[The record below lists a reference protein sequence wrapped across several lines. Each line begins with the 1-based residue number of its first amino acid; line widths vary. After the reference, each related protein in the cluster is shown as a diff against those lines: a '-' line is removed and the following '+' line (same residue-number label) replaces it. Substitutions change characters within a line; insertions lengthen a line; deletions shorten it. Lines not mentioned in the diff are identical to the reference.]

1 MSARL
6 IQSPTVWFLPLWLV
20 LLVPGIDIAVSRIFF
35 DPAMQF
41 RWARTGML
49 ELIRTAGPDI
59 IIGTL
64 IVCILLYAASL
75 ISQSWMWRVAPMQ
88 VFYLGLT
95 LLLGPGLIVETVLK
109 PHWGRARPREISEF
123 GGSATYSP
131 AWQMSDQC
139 DSNCSFVS
147 GHAAVAF
154 WLTAYAFILP
164 SKWRMPVL
172 AVSVVLGFAM
182 GFVRIAQGAHFLSD
196 VATAGLIVI
205 AMNEIL
211 ARLIFKQTPPP

>member
-1 MSARL
+1 MSR
-6 IQSPTVWFLPLWLV
+6 SPTLWFLPLWLI
-20 LLVPGIDIAVSRIFF
+20 LLVPSIDIAVSRIFF
-35 DPAMQF
+35 DEQMQF
-41 RWARTGML
+41 RWARTGVL
-49 ELIRTAGPDI
+49 ELIRTVGPEV

-64 IVCILLYAASL
+64 VVCVLLYVASL

-95 LLLGPGLIVETVLK
+95 LLIGPGLIVETLLK
-109 PHWGRARPREISEF
+109 PNWGRARPRDISDF

-139 DSNCSFVS
+139 DGNCSFVS

-164 SKWRMPVL
+164 AKWRIPVL
-172 AVSVVLGFAM
+172 IVSVILGFAM
-182 GFVRIAQGAHFLSD
+182 GVVRIAQGAHFLSD
-196 VATAGLIVI
+196 VATAGLVVI
-205 AMNEIL
+205 AVNEIL
-211 ARLIFKQTPPP
+211 ARLIFNQAQQ